1 MFANVNGI
9 RLYYESH
16 GAGQPVVL
24 VHGLGLSSDMW
35 HYQVPALAER
45 YRVITIDARGF
56 GQTSKPRGPYEMGM
70 YVEDLLQLLNFL
82 GFERTILI
90 GLSMGG
96 GIVQSFALS
105 HLDRVLALGLIST
118 GSDHTDSSRAAFF
131 SNADTV
137 EREGM
142 SPFIESVVPKYFAP
156 DSLHHKATE
165 VARILKTE
173 LANDPRAW
181 AAASRVNG
189 TRNWTQQL
197 GRITC
202 PVLYIGGALDPSA
215 PRRAE
220 TYPRYLPDVEVH
232 LLPGV
237 AHLLP
242 LEVPEKVNELLLRFL
257 ERVHAKARKGEHSS

>member
-1 MFANVNGI
+1 MYANVNGI
-9 RLYYESH
+9 RVYYESH
-16 GAGQPVVL
+16 GTGQPVVL

-45 YRVITIDARGF
+45 YRVITIDNRGF
-56 GQTSKPRGPYEMGM
+56 GQTSKPKGPYEMAM
-70 YVEDLLQLLNFL
+70 YVEDLLQLIDFL
-82 GFERTILI
+82 GFEKPALI

-96 GIVQSFALS
+96 GIVQSFALA
-105 HLDRVLALGLIST
+105 HLERVLALGLIST
-118 GSDHTDSSRAAFF
+118 GSDHTDSSRARFF
-131 SNADTV
+131 SDADTV
-137 EREGM
+137 ERDGM

-156 DSLHHKATE
+156 DSLHHKPAD

-173 LANDPRAW
+173 LANDPAAW
-181 AAASRVNG
+181 AAAARVNG

-197 GRITC
+197 SRITC
-202 PVLYIGGALDPSA
+202 PTLYIGGALDPSA

-220 TYPRYLPDVEVH
+220 TYPKYLPDIEVH

-242 LEVPEKVNELLLRFL
+242 LEVPEQVNELLLRFL
-257 ERVHAKARKGEHSS
+257 DRVHMQAGTRAH

>member
-1 MFANVNGI
+1 
-9 RLYYESH
+9 
-16 GAGQPVVL
+16 
-24 VHGLGLSSDMW
+24 
-35 HYQVPALAER
+35 
-45 YRVITIDARGF
+45 
-56 GQTSKPRGPYEMGM
+56 MGM

-82 GFERTILI
+82 GFERTVLI

-96 GIVQSFALS
+96 GIVQSFALA

-173 LANDPRAW
+173 LANDPSTW
-181 AAASRVNG
+181 AAAARVNG
-189 TRNWTQQL
+189 WAESL
-197 GRITC
+197 
-202 PVLYIGGALDPSA
+202 VPSYTSEA
-215 PRRAE
+215 RSIHRLRDELRR
-220 TYPRYLPDVEVH
+220 THDIFLMLRCIFS
-232 LLPGV
+232 
-237 AHLLP
+237 
-242 LEVPEKVNELLLRFL
+242 LE
-257 ERVHAKARKGEHSS
+257 

>member
-9 RLYYESH
+9 RVYYESH

-45 YRVITIDARGF
+45 YRVITIDTRGF
-56 GQTSKPRGPYEMGM
+56 GQTSKPKGPYEMGM
-70 YVEDLLQLLNFL
+70 YVEDLLQLIDFF
-82 GFERTILI
+82 GFEKPVLI

-96 GIVQSFALS
+96 GIVQSFALA

-118 GSDHTDSSRAAFF
+118 GSDHTDSSRASFF
-131 SNADTV
+131 SSADTV

-142 SPFIESVVPKYFAP
+142 SPFIEAVVPKYFGP
-156 DSLHHKATE
+156 DSMRNRPSD
-165 VARILKTE
+165 VARILQTE
-173 LANDPRAW
+173 LANDPHAW
-181 AAASRVNG
+181 AAAARVNG

-197 GRITC
+197 DRITC
-202 PVLYIGGALDPSA
+202 PVVYIGGALDPSA

-220 TYPRYLPDVEVH
+220 AYPKYLPDVDVH

-242 LEVPEKVNELLLRFL
+242 LEVPEKVNEVLLRFL
-257 ERVHAKARKGEHSS
+257 DRVHMKTGTRAH

>member
-9 RLYYESH
+9 QLYYESH

-45 YRVITIDARGF
+45 YRVITIDTRGF
-56 GQTSKPRGPYEMGM
+56 GQTSKPRAPYEMGM

-82 GFERTILI
+82 GVERARVI

-96 GIVQSFALS
+96 GIVQSFALA

-118 GSDHTDSSRAAFF
+118 GSDHTDSTRAAFF

-156 DSLHHKATE
+156 DSLHNKATE

-173 LANDPRAW
+173 LANDP
-181 AAASRVNG
+181 SESLV
-189 TRNWTQQL
+189 QS
-197 GRITC
+197 
-202 PVLYIGGALDPSA
+202 YISEARSIHRLRDEL
-215 PRRAE
+215 RR
-220 TYPRYLPDVEVH
+220 THDIFLMLRCTFS
-232 LLPGV
+232 
-237 AHLLP
+237 
-242 LEVPEKVNELLLRFL
+242 LE
-257 ERVHAKARKGEHSS
+257 